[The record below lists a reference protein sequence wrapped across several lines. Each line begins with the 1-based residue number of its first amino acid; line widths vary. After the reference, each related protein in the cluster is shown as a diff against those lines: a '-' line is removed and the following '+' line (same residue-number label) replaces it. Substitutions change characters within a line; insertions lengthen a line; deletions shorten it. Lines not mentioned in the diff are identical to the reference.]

1 MIIDHIKPHYEVRVV
16 DTDPDTGDVSSDMP
30 IALTT
35 EKRIAY
41 MIALSLNQT
50 DEEPNRV
57 YYTIARNE
65 QKV

>member
-16 DTDPDTGDVSSDMP
+16 DTDPDTGDVSNDMP

-41 MIALSLNQT
+41 TIALSLNQT
-50 DEEPNRV
+50 DEEPNRL
-57 YYTIARNE
+57 
-65 QKV
+65 